1 MSINEIFSSI
11 QAGEVPEV
19 GTQDG
24 RPSLLLMQASRQVVL
39 DSLMAILEEK
49 GIAYERSEDVLV
61 AETPQ
66 EVAVFVTPA
75 HWLAGYTLKHFY
87 VANYLSN
94 DEEWWELV
102 PK

>member
-1 MSINEIFSSI
+1 MSSINEILSNI

-19 GTQDG
+19 GTQGG
-24 RPSLLLMQASRQVVL
+24 RPSLLMQASRQVVL
-39 DSLMAILEEK
+39 DSLMDILEEK
-49 GIAYERSEDVLV
+49 GIAYERGEDVLV

-75 HWLAGYTLKHFY
+75 HWLAGYALKHFY
-87 VANYLSN
+87 VANHLSN

>member
-1 MSINEIFSSI
+1 MNINEILSTI
-11 QAGEVPEV
+11 QAGEVPQV

-24 RPSLLLMQASRQVVL
+24 RPSLLLMQASRQMVL
-39 DSLMAILEEK
+39 DGLVTILEEK
-49 GIAYERSEDVLV
+49 GIAYERGEDVLV

-87 VANYLSN
+87 VANHLSS